1 MTDLGLT
8 KLMKKKNLNFA
19 ALGLFF
25 QSYCKQQQAA
35 YTSASASE
43 RKEMSGFMRHLRRE
57 VGMSQRVING
67 V

>member
-19 ALGLFF
+19 AFGLFF

-43 RKEMSGFMRHLRRE
+43 RKEMHGYKRHLRRE
-57 VGMSQRVING
+57 VGMSQRVINE

>member
-1 MTDLGLT
+1 
-8 KLMKKKNLNFA
+8 MKKLINLP

-25 QSYCKQQQAA
+25 QSYCKQQLAA
-35 YTSASASE
+35 YSSASASE

-57 VGMSQRVING
+57 VGMSQRVISH